1 MKLTK
6 QSIMKSTLSIKN
18 VNKKAIHKPFYAKIY
33 ILILIIFLF
42 NCKQKVEVSE
52 DGGVI
57 YNNKIYKL
65 TYRSDEFTYKN
76 HIYISW
82 RHNRVV
88 TITHAGHCNCNK

>member
-1 MKLTK
+1 MKP
-6 QSIMKSTLSIKN
+6 TLLEKN
-18 VNKKAIHKPFYAKIY
+18 VNKKAIFKPFYTKIY

-65 TYRSDEFTYKN
+65 TYQSDEFTYKN

-82 RHNRVV
+82 RYNRVV
-88 TITHAGHCNCNK
+88 TITHAGHCNCSK